1 MTERNNIKSLR
12 ELNQVEVPVDLAASW
27 ESLSAALDARKRR
40 RIWLMWFSAASVIVG
55 LGIASFFFWAS
66 KENRNTAET
75 SIAVPEIS
83 IQKDEQTI
91 TPVPPATGN
100 ADGQTTANEASEER
114 QPNKVKNNGPKMHHN
129 GIEPNQTT
137 QVKPI
142 TVSPIEWWFLSG
154 KVANFGRM
162 NSDFNP
168 EKLLAV
174 MTFASPVND
183 KDDHDKNYPTIGWE
197 VFAGTSPSLVNKV
210 TQENKDLGWKINRR
224 FDEIA
229 KASERTSAG
238 YQFNAGIQMNI
249 GKHWFIQSGFTYSEK
264 QEWVRYNHT
273 LKDFTIVRESEKRL
287 EYAPLSP
294 QQWVEVN
301 FEGNNKYRFA
311 EIPLMIG
318 TKFEAGNKL
327 EFRTRAGISYWRLLG
342 KTGGKIDPTSL
353 LVQDLEGLKN
363 YRNNN
368 IGVQLFSGFY
378 YKLNPQWSVMA
389 EPSGSLS
396 LTNLT
401 LNSPVDTRPYQYGLN
416 IGVQYRL
423 K

>member
-1 MTERNNIKSLR
+1 MTEHNNIKSLS
-12 ELNQVEVPVDLAASW
+12 ELNQVEVPIDLAASW
-27 ESLSAALDARKRR
+27 DSLSAALDARKRR
-40 RIWLMWFSAASVIVG
+40 RLWLMWFSAASVIVG
-55 LGIASFFFWAS
+55 LGMASFFFWAS
-66 KENRNTAET
+66 KENYKTDET

-83 IQKDEQTI
+83 VEKSESAL
-91 TPVPPATGN
+91 TPIPPAISG
-100 ADGQTTANEASEER
+100 ADRQASAHEASQNL
-114 QPNKVKNNGPKMHHN
+114 QPNKMKSNAAKVHHQ
-129 GIEPNQTT
+129 GIEPNDKTAG
-137 QVKPI
+137 KPI
-142 TVSPIEWWFLSG
+142 TVSPFERWFLGG
-154 KVANFGRM
+154 KVANLSRM

-174 MTFASPVND
+174 MTFAPPVSD
-183 KDDHDKNYPTIGWE
+183 KDDHDKNYPAIGWE
-197 VFAGTSPSLVNKV
+197 VFAGTSPSLVNKL
-210 TQENKDLGWKINRR
+210 TQENKELGWKINRR

-287 EYAPLSP
+287 DYAPLSP

-301 FEGNNKYRFA
+301 FEGNNKYKFA

-318 TKFEAGNKL
+318 SKFEVGNKL

-342 KTGGKIDPTSL
+342 KSGGKIDPTSL